1 MNVLQQIFTDYYE
14 EIEYILHPRKTE
26 MENIDK
32 MIHCGDPSFG
42 GAMYGCPHCGKLKF
56 VPFRCHSRFCP
67 TCGNKYTMDRTTSMS
82 FKLVNVTHRHC
93 VFTIDE
99 NLREFFLKDR
109 SLLDCLFHSVNSV
122 ITRMF
127 FKMNKSKNFTPGFI
141 MVLHTFGRDLKWNP
155 HIHCLISEGGYS
167 DDGFWR
173 NVKHFDY
180 TFLRNAFRTA
190 LLNEMESKIG
200 SSFKKVKAKCYREHQ
215 QGFYVYAK
223 PNLCDP
229 RIVVKYIGRYLGRP
243 VIATSR
249 IDKYD
254 GEMVTFHYNRH
265 EDEQYIEE
273 TIPAMEFIQRLIRH
287 IPEKHFKM
295 IRYGGIYARHR
306 EIDSKLYRAISKSKH
321 HIYRSFNQWRTAI
334 LSSFGYDPLVCPDC
348 QHRMEFLELYFNHQR
363 VSLEEMYENAMSKF
377 REKRVFFN
385 SRKRH
390 RRSCLC
396 YLNAPQKTVFTSVL

>member
-14 EIEYILHPRKTE
+14 EIEYTLHPRKTE

-67 TCGNKYTMDRTTSMS
+67 TCGNKYAMERTTSMS

-122 ITRMF
+122 ISRMF
-127 FKMNKSKNFTPGFI
+127 HKLNKSKNFTPGFI

-173 NVKHFDY
+173 PVKYFDFTY
-180 TFLRNAFRTA
+180 LRNAFRTA
-190 LLNEMESKIG
+190 LLNEMEAKIG
-200 SSFKKVKAKCYREHQ
+200 SSFKKVKAKCYSEHQ

-223 PNLCDP
+223 PSVCDP
-229 RIVVKYIGRYLGRP
+229 KTVVKYIGRYLGRP

-265 EDEQYIEE
+265 EDEQYVEE

-287 IPEKHFKM
+287 IPEKNYKM
-295 IRYGGIYARHR
+295 IRYGGLYARHR

-334 LSSFGYDPLVCPDC
+334 LSSFGYDPLTCPDC
-348 QHRMEFLELYFNHQR
+348 QHKMEFLELYFNHQR
-363 VSLEEMYENAMSKF
+363 VSLEEMYEKAMSKS
-377 REKRVFFN
+377 RGKR
-385 SRKRH
+385 S
-390 RRSCLC
+390 S
-396 YLNAPQKTVFTSVL
+396 A

>member
-14 EIEYILHPRKTE
+14 EIEYTLHPRKTE

-42 GAMYGCPHCGKLKF
+42 GAMYGCPHCGNLKF

-67 TCGNKYTMDRTTSMS
+67 TCGNKYAMERTTSMS

-93 VFTIDE
+93 VFTIDKS
-99 NLREFFLKDR
+99 LREFFLKDR
-109 SLLDCLFHSVNSV
+109 SLLDCLFHSANSV

-127 FKMNKSKNFTPGFI
+127 YKMNKSKNFTPGFI

-167 DDGFWR
+167 DDGVWR

-321 HIYRSFNQWRTAI
+321 HIYHSFNQWRTAI
-334 LSSFGYDPLVCPDC
+334 LSSFGYDPLVCPYC

-363 VSLEEMYENAMSKF
+363 VSLEEMYEKVMSKS
-377 REKRVFFN
+377 RGKR
-385 SRKRH
+385 S
-390 RRSCLC
+390 S
-396 YLNAPQKTVFTSVL
+396 A

>member
-229 RIVVKYIGRYLGRP
+229 RIVVKYIVRYLGRP

-363 VSLEEMYENAMSKF
+363 VSLEEMYEKVMSKS
-377 REKRVFFN
+377 RGKR
-385 SRKRH
+385 S
-390 RRSCLC
+390 S
-396 YLNAPQKTVFTSVL
+396 A

>member
-155 HIHCLISEGGYS
+155 HIHCLRSEGGYS

-363 VSLEEMYENAMSKF
+363 VSLEEMYEKVMSKS
-377 REKRVFFN
+377 RGKR
-385 SRKRH
+385 S
-390 RRSCLC
+390 S
-396 YLNAPQKTVFTSVL
+396 A

>member
-14 EIEYILHPRKTE
+14 EIEYTLHPRKTE

-42 GAMYGCPHCGKLKF
+42 GAMYGCPQCGKLKF

-67 TCGNKYTMDRTTSMS
+67 ICGNKYAMERTTSMS

-93 VFTIDE
+93 VFTIDKS
-99 NLREFFLKDR
+99 LREFFLKDR
-109 SLLDCLFHSVNSV
+109 SLLDCLFHSANSV

-127 FKMNKSKNFTPGFI
+127 YKMNKSKNFTPGFI

-363 VSLEEMYENAMSKF
+363 VSLEEMYEKAMSKSCG
-377 REKRVFFN
+377 KR
-385 SRKRH
+385 S
-390 RRSCLC
+390 S
-396 YLNAPQKTVFTSVL
+396 A

>member
-249 IDKYD
+249 IDKCD

-363 VSLEEMYENAMSKF
+363 VSLEEMYEKVMSKS
-377 REKRVFFN
+377 RGKR
-385 SRKRH
+385 S
-390 RRSCLC
+390 S
-396 YLNAPQKTVFTSVL
+396 A

>member
-32 MIHCGDPSFG
+32 MIHYGDPSFG

-363 VSLEEMYENAMSKF
+363 VSLEEMYEKVMSKS
-377 REKRVFFN
+377 RGKR
-385 SRKRH
+385 S
-390 RRSCLC
+390 S
-396 YLNAPQKTVFTSVL
+396 A

>member
-1 MNVLQQIFTDYYE
+1 MNVLQRIFTDYYE
-14 EIEYILHPRKTE
+14 EIEYTLHPRKTE

-42 GAMYGCPHCGKLKF
+42 GAMYGCPQCGKLKF

-67 TCGNKYTMDRTTSMS
+67 TCGNKYAMERTTSMS
-82 FKLVNVTHRHC
+82 FKLVHVTHRHC
-93 VFTIDE
+93 VFTIDKS
-99 NLREFFLKDR
+99 LREFFLKDR
-109 SLLDCLFHSVNSV
+109 SLLDCLFHSANSV

-127 FKMNKSKNFTPGFI
+127 YKMNKSKNFTPGFI

-287 IPEKHFKM
+287 IPEKHFKT

-363 VSLEEMYENAMSKF
+363 VSLEEMYEKVMSKS
-377 REKRVFFN
+377 RGKR
-385 SRKRH
+385 S
-390 RRSCLC
+390 S
-396 YLNAPQKTVFTSVL
+396 A

>member
-229 RIVVKYIGRYLGRP
+229 RIVVKYIVRYLGRP

-321 HIYRSFNQWRTAI
+321 HIYHSFNQWRTAI

-363 VSLEEMYENAMSKF
+363 VSLEEMYEKVMSKS
-377 REKRVFFN
+377 RGKR
-385 SRKRH
+385 S
-390 RRSCLC
+390 S
-396 YLNAPQKTVFTSVL
+396 A

>member
-14 EIEYILHPRKTE
+14 EIEYTLHPRKTE

-42 GAMYGCPHCGKLKF
+42 GAMYGCPHCGNLKF

-67 TCGNKYTMDRTTSMS
+67 TCGNKYAMERTTSMS

-93 VFTIDE
+93 VFTIDKS
-99 NLREFFLKDR
+99 LREFFLKDR
-109 SLLDCLFHSVNSV
+109 SLLDCLFHSANSV

-127 FKMNKSKNFTPGFI
+127 YKMNKSKNFTPGFI

-254 GEMVTFHYNRH
+254 GKMVTFHYNRH

-321 HIYRSFNQWRTAI
+321 HIYHSFNQWRTAI

-363 VSLEEMYENAMSKF
+363 VSLEEMYEKVMSKS
-377 REKRVFFN
+377 RGKR
-385 SRKRH
+385 S
-390 RRSCLC
+390 S
-396 YLNAPQKTVFTSVL
+396 A

>member
-14 EIEYILHPRKTE
+14 EIEYTLHPRKTE

-42 GAMYGCPHCGKLKF
+42 GAMYGCPQCGKLKF

-67 TCGNKYTMDRTTSMS
+67 TCGNKYAMERTTSMS

-93 VFTIDE
+93 VFTIDKS
-99 NLREFFLKDR
+99 LREFFLKDR
-109 SLLDCLFHSVNSV
+109 SLLDCLFHSANSI

-127 FKMNKSKNFTPGFI
+127 YKMNKSKNFTPGFI

-363 VSLEEMYENAMSKF
+363 VSLEEMYEKVMSKS
-377 REKRVFFN
+377 RGKR
-385 SRKRH
+385 S
-390 RRSCLC
+390 S
-396 YLNAPQKTVFTSVL
+396 A

>member
-321 HIYRSFNQWRTAI
+321 HIYHSFNQWRTAI

-363 VSLEEMYENAMSKF
+363 VSLEEMYEKVMSKS
-377 REKRVFFN
+377 RGKR
-385 SRKRH
+385 S
-390 RRSCLC
+390 S
-396 YLNAPQKTVFTSVL
+396 A

>member
-14 EIEYILHPRKTE
+14 EIEYTLHPRKTE

-295 IRYGGIYARHR
+295 IRYYGIYARHR
-306 EIDSKLYRAISKSKH
+306 KSDQSLHRAISREKH
-321 HIYRSFNQWRTAI
+321 KIFLSFNRWRESI
-334 LSSFGYDPLVCPDC
+334 LLSFGYDPLKCPSC
-348 QHRMEFLELYFNHQR
+348 GTTMLFLELYFNHKPVPLHQLYERVMRKHRCRSPASPSSLPQSPVTWYNQR
-363 VSLEEMYENAMSKF
+363 I
-377 REKRVFFN
+377 
-385 SRKRH
+385 
-390 RRSCLC
+390 
-396 YLNAPQKTVFTSVL
+396 

>member
-14 EIEYILHPRKTE
+14 EIEYTLHPRKTE

-42 GAMYGCPHCGKLKF
+42 GAMYGCPHCGNLKF

-67 TCGNKYTMDRTTSMS
+67 TCGNKYAMERTTSMS

-93 VFTIDE
+93 VFTIDKS
-99 NLREFFLKDR
+99 LREFFLKDR
-109 SLLDCLFHSVNSV
+109 SLLDCLFHSANSV

-127 FKMNKSKNFTPGFI
+127 YKMNKSKNFTPGFI
-141 MVLHTFGRDLKWNP
+141 MVLHTFGGDLKWNP

-321 HIYRSFNQWRTAI
+321 HIYHSFNQWRTAI

-363 VSLEEMYENAMSKF
+363 VSLEEMYEKVMSKS
-377 REKRVFFN
+377 RGKR
-385 SRKRH
+385 S
-390 RRSCLC
+390 S
-396 YLNAPQKTVFTSVL
+396 A

>member
-200 SSFKKVKAKCYREHQ
+200 SNFKKVKAKCYREHQ

-363 VSLEEMYENAMSKF
+363 VSLEEMYEKVMSKS
-377 REKRVFFN
+377 RGKR
-385 SRKRH
+385 S
-390 RRSCLC
+390 S
-396 YLNAPQKTVFTSVL
+396 A

>member
-14 EIEYILHPRKTE
+14 EIEYTLHPRKTE

-67 TCGNKYTMDRTTSMS
+67 TCGNKYAMERTTSMS

-93 VFTIDE
+93 VFTIDKS
-99 NLREFFLKDR
+99 LREFFLKDR
-109 SLLDCLFHSVNSV
+109 SLLDCLFHSANSV

-127 FKMNKSKNFTPGFI
+127 YKMNKSKNFTPGFI

-167 DDGFWR
+167 DDGVWR

-321 HIYRSFNQWRTAI
+321 HIYHSFNQWRTAI

-363 VSLEEMYENAMSKF
+363 VSLEEMYEKVMSKS
-377 REKRVFFN
+377 RGKR
-385 SRKRH
+385 S
-390 RRSCLC
+390 S
-396 YLNAPQKTVFTSVL
+396 A

>member
-14 EIEYILHPRKTE
+14 EIEYTLHPRKTE

-42 GAMYGCPHCGKLKF
+42 GAMYGCPHCGNLKF

-67 TCGNKYTMDRTTSMS
+67 TCGNKYAMERTTSMS

-93 VFTIDE
+93 VFTIDKS
-99 NLREFFLKDR
+99 LREFFLKDR
-109 SLLDCLFHSVNSV
+109 SLLDCLFHSANSV

-127 FKMNKSKNFTPGFI
+127 YKMNKSKNFTPGFI

-229 RIVVKYIGRYLGRP
+229 RIVVKYTGRYLGRP

-321 HIYRSFNQWRTAI
+321 HIYHSFNQWRTAI

-363 VSLEEMYENAMSKF
+363 VSLEEMYEKVMSKS
-377 REKRVFFN
+377 RGKR
-385 SRKRH
+385 S
-390 RRSCLC
+390 S
-396 YLNAPQKTVFTSVL
+396 A